1 MRTGNKLIVALD
13 VSPDDALPLVKDLNG
28 VVSIFKIGSQLFTLM
43 GPKIVEEIL
52 STGAEVFLDL
62 KFHDIPHQVAGAAAA
77 ATGLGVSMFT
87 IHASG
92 GREMMRRA
100 VESVKE
106 TAVRKQLKAPAV
118 IAVSVLTSMD
128 EPALAEVGVSGTPEE
143 NVLGLVKLAVG
154 SAVDGV
160 VASPREAEAIR
171 LAFPGQPLI
180 IVTPGIRPGKSETPD
195 VVAQTDDQKRVAT
208 PRMALAAGADYL
220 VVGRPII
227 GVPKP
232 AEAARA
238 IIAEMEE
245 EG

>member
-62 KFHDIPHQVAGAAAA
+62 KFHDIPHQVAGAAAS

-106 TAVRKQLKAPAV
+106 TAARKQLKAPAV
-118 IAVSVLTSMD
+118 IAVSVLTSNTSMLID
-128 EPALAEVGVSGTPEE
+128 RTHNTPANSSAARDDIFP
-143 NVLGLVKLAVG
+143 VG
-154 SAVDGV
+154 SG
-160 VASPREAEAIR
+160 RR
-171 LAFPGQPLI
+171 LVRDI
-180 IVTPGIRPGKSETPD
+180 CESMRSSST
-195 VVAQTDDQKRVAT
+195 
-208 PRMALAAGADYL
+208 
-220 VVGRPII
+220 
-227 GVPKP
+227 
-232 AEAARA
+232 
-238 IIAEMEE
+238 
-245 EG
+245 